1 MARKSDDNKL
11 DNYYEEDYFFD
22 PFDEE
27 TKIKDN
33 KVYVLIIYDIVEN
46 KKRTKLAKFLLG
58 YGFRIQKSCF
68 EAILPENKFQKLLK
82 GLEKFV
88 NDEDEINS
96 VRVYKFYS
104 RAQVYSFGRQMEI
117 ESEDVIII

>member
-1 MARKSDDNKL
+1 MAEKSDV
-11 DNYYEEDYFFD
+11 YFEEDYFFN

-27 TKIKDN
+27 LKAKDD
-33 KVYVLIIYDIVEN
+33 KVYVLVIYDIVEN

-68 EAILPENKFQKLLK
+68 EAILPDNKFQKLLK
-82 GLEKFV
+82 GLGKFISE
-88 NDEDEINS
+88 EDEINS

-104 RAQVYSFGRQMEI
+104 KAQIYSFGRNMEI
-117 ESEDVIII
+117 EAEDVIII

>member
-1 MARKSDDNKL
+1 MSRKSDDNKL
-11 DNYYEEDYFFD
+11 DNYYEEDYFFN
-22 PFDEE
+22 PFDEDN
-27 TKIKDN
+27 KIKDN

>member
-88 NDEDEINS
+88 NNEDEINS